1 MRSNPLPFYQKMY
14 QKKDLC
20 YSEVTLLLTA
30 TIQTLEHLSE
40 TRSGLMM
47 KTFLKVTPQT
57 PETDKDG
64 LFTFEY
70 EGHTMT
76 DRQTKNGWLKEILGQ
91 R

>member
-1 MRSNPLPFYQKMY
+1 MY

-47 KTFLKVTPQT
+47 KTFLKVKFQI

-64 LFTFEY
+64 VFTFEY

-76 DRQTKNGWLKEILGQ
+76 DSVIYIMICDMCLLSFKEI
-91 R
+91 

>member
-1 MRSNPLPFYQKMY
+1 MY

-47 KTFLKVTPQT
+47 KKILKVTPQT
-57 PETDKDG
+57 PETHKDG
-64 LFTFEY
+64 LFTF
-70 EGHTMT
+70 
-76 DRQTKNGWLKEILGQ
+76 
-91 R
+91 